1 MATAEEDE
9 IPSDVTAPTAEELE
23 EARRVV
29 PFLRLIRDGAV
40 VALLARRGSP
50 VARLLSLAVSK
61 KGYYARINPMK
72 EVLDTLK
79 LDEIVLDSD
88 AAIVEVVAR
97 GSKHSEERLHLR
109 RVETR
114 ERDVL
119 DWLLTLQQ
127 SIVHAL
133 EQDFQETWKTHRLDD
148 ATPLSIHSTQPLQTL
163 FLLRRVQLAKAIDEL
178 LDERAASASV
188 SAGLVS
194 RRGKVLKELET
205 LVTQVAGDLNDPQ
218 RGRAE
223 IIITFLSNQVT
234 MLNELVR
241 FASPG
246 IAREEL
252 TTYWGRM
259 LRHVVTP
266 DRRVVARCNG
276 ASTRSLLEVPQ
287 RFSFVKYCAGLV
299 VNTPLSFSLQ
309 WTFFA
314 QIAK

>member
-133 EQDFQETWKTHRLDD
+133 EQDFQET
-148 ATPLSIHSTQPLQTL
+148 
-163 FLLRRVQLAKAIDEL
+163 
-178 LDERAASASV
+178 
-188 SAGLVS
+188 
-194 RRGKVLKELET
+194 
-205 LVTQVAGDLNDPQ
+205 
-218 RGRAE
+218 
-223 IIITFLSNQVT
+223 
-234 MLNELVR
+234 
-241 FASPG
+241 
-246 IAREEL
+246 
-252 TTYWGRM
+252 
-259 LRHVVTP
+259 
-266 DRRVVARCNG
+266 
-276 ASTRSLLEVPQ
+276 
-287 RFSFVKYCAGLV
+287 
-299 VNTPLSFSLQ
+299 
-309 WTFFA
+309 
-314 QIAK
+314 